1 MSLHEEEKIFKEV
14 VYYFKCEKC
23 KSDIFWS
30 EVKPSVQRAARVFK
44 WVRAGCPAPDCEHSL
59 TLSNPDKIY
68 EREEAKRLYDEMK
81 AKGSRVYWV

>member
-1 MSLHEEEKIFKEV
+1 
-14 VYYFKCEKC
+14 
-23 KSDIFWS
+23 
-30 EVKPSVQRAARVFK
+30 VQRAARVFK